1 MADNLNKPLGRKGN
15 ERKDT
20 TTKVRV
26 GGFPLLPVSVALL
39 IVIVAVPVV
48 WVAYVDSPLE
58 GRPHVEVGVSSNGNN
73 DFARNLSLEEGTTD
87 EEVEEPAEPIDSP
100 SFVNLDEFPEGADAA
115 RAAAPKP
122 ELLEKTQHG
131 FIPQVAANGDR
142 PADVYARAS
151 ITPDSANG
159 RGLIAIVVEG
169 LGLSEENTRSA
180 IERLPDE
187 VTLAFAPYGKD
198 VGGLALAAR
207 IGGHEIM
214 LQVPLE
220 PFDYPQ
226 NDPGPQ
232 TLLVGQAARAN
243 LDRLYWLMS
252 RMGGYTGV
260 INYLGARFTSSAN
273 DMQPMMEEIALRG
286 LTYLDDGASNRS
298 LAPQLAK
305 QAGVDFARAQLS
317 LDDSPSRSDILRQLT
332 KLESLAHENGSA
344 IATATSLPVTVRTIA
359 EWASELEDKNLVLVP
374 VSALMQ
380 DN

>member
-15 ERKDT
+15 ERKDSS
-20 TTKVRV
+20 TKVRV

-58 GRPHVEVGVSSNGNN
+58 GRPQVEVSVSSTGNN

-87 EEVEEPAEPIDSP
+87 EEAEEPAEPIDSP
-100 SFVNLDEFPEGADAA
+100 SFVNLDEFPEGAEAA
-115 RAAAPKP
+115 RAAAPMP

-151 ITPDSANG
+151 ITPESANG

-273 DMQPMMEEIALRG
+273 DMQPVMEEIALRG

-305 QAGVDFARAQLS
+305 QAGVDFARAQLN

-359 EWASELEDKNLVLVP
+359 EWANELEDKNLVLVP

>member
-1 MADNLNKPLGRKGN
+1 MADNINKPLGRKKN
-15 ERKDT
+15 ERRDNPSKI
-20 TTKVRV
+20 RV
-26 GGFPLLPVSVALL
+26 GGFPLLPVSIALL
-39 IVIVAVPVV
+39 VTVIAVPVA
-48 WVAYVDSPLE
+48 WVAYVESPLE
-58 GRPHVEVGVSSNGNN
+58 GRPQIEVAVSSTGNN
-73 DFARNLSLEEGTTD
+73 ELARNLSTEGGED
-87 EEVEEPAEPIDSP
+87 IVEEEPIDPVESP
-100 SFVNLDEFPEGADAA
+100 SFINIDAFPEAAEAA
-115 RAAAPKP
+115 RAAAPLP

-131 FIPQVAANGDR
+131 FIPQVGPNGDR

-151 ITPDSANG
+151 LTPDSANG
-159 RGLIAIVVEG
+159 RGLIAVVVEG

-187 VTLAFAPYGKD
+187 ITLAFAPYGKD
-198 VGGLALAAR
+198 VGSLALAAR

-214 LQVPLE
+214 LQLPLE

-260 INYLGARFTSSAN
+260 INFLGARFTSSAN
-273 DMQPMMEEIALRG
+273 DMQPVMEEIALRG
-286 LTYLDDGASNRS
+286 LTFLDDGASNRS

-305 QAGVDFARAQLS
+305 QAGVDFARADLS
-317 LDDSPSRSDILRQLT
+317 LDESPSRSDILRQLS
-332 KLESLAHENGSA
+332 KLEALALENGSA
-344 IATATSLPVTVRTIA
+344 IGTATSLPVTVRTIA
-359 EWASELEDKNLVLVP
+359 EWAKELEDKNLVLVP
-374 VSALMQ
+374 ASALMQ

>member
-1 MADNLNKPLGRKGN
+1 MADNINKPLGRKKN
-15 ERKDT
+15 ERRDNPSKI
-20 TTKVRV
+20 RV
-26 GGFPLLPVSVALL
+26 GGFPLLPVSIALL
-39 IVIVAVPVV
+39 VTVIAVPVA
-48 WVAYVDSPLE
+48 WVAYVESPLE
-58 GRPHVEVGVSSNGNN
+58 GRPQIEVGVSSTGNN
-73 DFARNLSLEEGTTD
+73 ELARNLSTEGGED
-87 EEVEEPAEPIDSP
+87 IVEEEPIDPVESP
-100 SFVNLDEFPEGADAA
+100 SFINIDAFPEAAEAA
-115 RAAAPKP
+115 RAAAPLP

-131 FIPQVAANGDR
+131 FIPQVGPNGDR

-151 ITPDSANG
+151 LTPDSANG
-159 RGLIAIVVEG
+159 RGLIAVVVEG

-187 VTLAFAPYGKD
+187 ITLAFAPYGKD
-198 VGGLALAAR
+198 VGSLALAAR

-214 LQVPLE
+214 LQLPLE

-260 INYLGARFTSSAN
+260 INFLGARFTSSAN
-273 DMQPMMEEIALRG
+273 DMQPVMEEIALRG
-286 LTYLDDGASNRS
+286 LTFLDDGASNRS

-305 QAGVDFARAQLS
+305 QAGVDFARADLS
-317 LDDSPSRSDILRQLT
+317 LDESPSRSDILRQLS
-332 KLESLAHENGSA
+332 KLEALALENGSA
-344 IATATSLPVTVRTIA
+344 IGTATSLPVTVRTIA
-359 EWASELEDKNLVLVP
+359 EWAKELEDKNLVLVP
-374 VSALMQ
+374 ASALMQ

>member
-1 MADNLNKPLGRKGN
+1 MADNLDKPLGRKGK

-20 TTKVRV
+20 PKTVRV
-26 GGFPLLPVSVALL
+26 GGFPLLPVSIVLL
-39 IVIVAVPVV
+39 VGVITIPVL
-48 WVAYVDSPLE
+48 WVNFIDSPLE
-58 GRPHVEVGVSSNGNN
+58 GRPRVEVGVSTTGNN
-73 DFARNLSLEEGTTD
+73 DLARNLSTD
-87 EEVEEPAEPIDSP
+87 EDPAENVAPEEPIDSP
-100 SFVNLDEFPEGADAA
+100 SFINIDEFPEGADAA
-115 RAAAPKP
+115 RAAAPVP
-122 ELLEKTQHG
+122 ELLEQTQHG
-131 FIPQVAANGDR
+131 YIPQVGTNGDR

-151 ITPDSANG
+151 ISPASANG
-159 RGLIAIVVEG
+159 RSLIAIVVEG
-169 LGLSEENTRSA
+169 VGLSEENTRSA

-198 VGGLALAAR
+198 VASLAMAAR

-252 RMGGYTGV
+252 RLGGYTGV
-260 INYLGARFTSSAN
+260 INFLGARFTSSAN
-273 DMQPMMEEIALRG
+273 DMQPVMEEIALRG
-286 LTYLDDGASNRS
+286 LTYLDDGSSNRS

-305 QAGVDFARAQLS
+305 QAGVDFARANLS
-317 LDDSPSRSDILRQLT
+317 LDETPSRSEILRQLA
-332 KLESLAHENGSA
+332 KLESLAYENGSA

-359 EWASELEDKNLVLVP
+359 EWAKELDNKDLVLVP
-374 VSALMQ
+374 VSALME